1 MNSKCEV
8 YRQRLDKLKRK
19 IVNLDINGPKSIAIL
34 NEIRKE
40 IDKTVVK
47 MQEAR
52 CDYEIMVLQNT
63 KKQIKERNA
72 KRAERVASPLKRTM
86 TITK

>member
-8 YRQRLDKLKRK
+8 YKQRLDKLKGK
-19 IVNLDINGPKSIAIL
+19 LVNLDINGPKSIAIL

-40 IDKTVVK
+40 IDKTVIK

-52 CDYEIMVLQNT
+52 CNYEMMVLHNT
-63 KKQIKERNA
+63 KKQIKERND
-72 KRAERVASPLKRTM
+72 KRAARVASPLKRTGALSR
-86 TITK
+86 